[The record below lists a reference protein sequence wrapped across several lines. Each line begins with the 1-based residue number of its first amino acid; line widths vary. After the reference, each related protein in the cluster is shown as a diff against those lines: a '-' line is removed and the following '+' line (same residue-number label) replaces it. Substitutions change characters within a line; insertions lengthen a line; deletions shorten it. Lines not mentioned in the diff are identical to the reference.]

1 MSAVFGIDVGGV
13 PRVRRDRG
21 PADPPGPARLPVRRW
36 PERRVVVLA
45 VAALLLIGAFTA
57 SILNETALDELAVLY
72 TVPVILAG
80 LELGPAGGVAGAVL
94 AFLLLLGASGRH
106 SELEAVGLAAYG
118 VVFLLAGAVAGRF
131 SARMHAS
138 QRRQQGLFDSG
149 LRLARLETLEAL
161 PMLLADELQRTLE
174 PSCLRV
180 QLQDA
185 PAVDVGIP
193 AGERLLV
200 PIEARGITFGSLT
213 LFAPNGHR
221 FAPEDKIVAG
231 QLALQAAVAADNQRL
246 LAAER
251 ERAALRVELEQTR
264 QRLADHLRDVSEIL
278 DSEEAER
285 RKVARRLHEGFAQD
299 MAALLLEL
307 QVLAKDLDRELSRK
321 QLQDVRSIVR
331 ETLVGLRELARDLR
345 PASLDECGLQA
356 ALDGIV
362 EREHTTN
369 SRQIALDYQCRCD
382 LTSDVETAVY
392 RLIDDALRT
401 STGSLTVQLTTADG
415 GEKLRI
421 KICAANTDRALLGK
435 LAGARARIVL
445 IGGTLQSSF
454 NDTTT
459 IVAELP
465 CAIRRVPPAR

>member
-1 MSAVFGIDVGGV
+1 MSADLGIKVGGV
-13 PRVRRDRG
+13 QRARRDRG
-21 PADPPGPARLPVRRW
+21 AAEPPGPARLPVRRW

-45 VAALLLIGAFTA
+45 VAALLLVGAFTA

-80 LELGPAGGVAGAVL
+80 LELGSAGGVAGAAL
-94 AFLLLLGASGRH
+94 ALLLLLGASGRH
-106 SELEAVGLAAYG
+106 SELETFGLVACG
-118 VVFLLAGAVAGRF
+118 IVFLLAGAVAGRF

-213 LFAPNGHR
+213 LFAPHGRR
-221 FAPEDKIVAG
+221 FAPEDKIVAS

-264 QRLADHLRDVSEIL
+264 QRLADHLRDVSAIL

-285 RKVARRLHEGFAQD
+285 RKIARRLHEGFAQD

-331 ETLVGLRELARDLR
+331 ETLVGLRRLALDLR
-345 PASLDECGLQA
+345 PSSLDECGLQA

-362 EREHTTN
+362 DREHTTN
-369 SRQIALDYQCRCD
+369 SRQITLDYGCPCE
-382 LTSDVETAVY
+382 LTPDVETAVY
-392 RLIDDALRT
+392 RLIDDAIRT

-415 GEKLRI
+415 GEKLQI
-421 KICAANTDRALLGK
+421 KICGGSTDRALLGK

-445 IGGTLQSSF
+445 IGGTLQSSI
-454 NDTTT
+454 NGTTT

-465 CAIRRVPPAR
+465 CAIRRGPPAR